1 VKSADSLEWQWIR
14 GDAEGMTNHTA
25 YDSPSLSTLIER
37 QHGVLTAAQAK
48 AGGLP
53 HETLRRRVQRG
64 LWQRLVP
71 GVYALQGGP
80 PSRGQW
86 LVAAQLYAGDESVLT
101 GEAALAVHGIR
112 LPRDRIGDGAGYGP
126 TEGAAGAHGMAVG
139 LAGSSAAGFTSAGL
153 CAARYRLDALVPH
166 GRRRQSVAQLR
177 IIRTTRIPEAMR
189 VGVLRVAPPARSVVD
204 TCLAAVADRRP
215 EAIDGVVTAAL
226 RDGRVQLAELEQEL
240 GKASR
245 RHSAEIRAELAKS
258 RAHIRA
264 SAAEAFLAK
273 LGAVGPIGAL
283 SDVTIYLG
291 QRRVARALAVWPSR
305 AVALM
310 VEAPPLESS
319 TLTSLGFAVARVT
332 SEQLT
337 QDADGVLR
345 QLREV
350 LRVRPEATLSPGLSL
365 LPLASAVLEREVMAR
380 A

>member
-1 VKSADSLEWQWIR
+1 
-14 GDAEGMTNHTA
+14 MTNRTAYA

-80 PSRGQW
+80 PSCGQW

-101 GEAALAVHGIR
+101 GEAALAVHGFR
-112 LPRDRIGDGAGYGP
+112 LPRDRIGDGAGSGWA
-126 TEGAAGAHGMAVG
+126 EGAADDRGMAAVG
-139 LAGSSAAGFTSAGL
+139 LAGSSAVGFASAGL

-177 IIRTTRIPEAMR
+177 IIRTTRIPEATR

-226 RDGRVQLAELEQEL
+226 QDGRVQLAELEQEL

-258 RAHIRA
+258 RAHARA

-273 LGAVGPIGAL
+273 LDSVGPFGAL
-283 SDVTIYLG
+283 REVTIYLG

-310 VEAPPLESS
+310 MEAPPLESS
-319 TLTSLGFAVARVT
+319 TLTSLGFAVAQVT

-337 QDADGVLR
+337 QDADAVLR
-345 QLREV
+345 HLRES

-365 LPLASAVLEREVMAR
+365 LPQASAVQERKVMAR